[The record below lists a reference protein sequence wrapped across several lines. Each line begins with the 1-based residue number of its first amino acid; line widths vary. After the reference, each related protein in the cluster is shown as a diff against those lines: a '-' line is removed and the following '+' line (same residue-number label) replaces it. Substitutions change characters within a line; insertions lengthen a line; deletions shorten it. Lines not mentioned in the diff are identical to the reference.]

1 MNNVKIQIAQE
12 MLLGGVITNVEM
24 DSTGLIVIVVYNQGT
39 RYCVYPQAVS
49 RIDSPNNKE
58 LSIDKLLKKHENK
71 QKND

>member
-39 RYCVYPQAVS
+39 RYCV
-49 RIDSPNNKE
+49 
-58 LSIDKLLKKHENK
+58 
-71 QKND
+71 